1 MKKIL
6 ALLLLFVASQ
16 CVMAQKANDPVIFEI
31 NGKKIYKSEFMREF
45 LRSVGKDPKAAPT
58 ACTYEKRQ
66 ALEDYVTLFV
76 NYRTKLEDAYANG
89 FDTTPSMLRELDGY
103 RKELAAPY
111 LIDSVTFDKIM
122 EEAYER
128 NHYVLSAAHIYV
140 PIRYNPRPEDT
151 LAAYNKIWGYYN
163 RVMKNEDFF
172 AIAREQSAIVAKA
185 QGLEPDDPRSKDDG
199 RLGNFS
205 VFDMVYPF
213 ETAAYSLNVGEVSKP
228 VRTSFGYHVI
238 KLLEKVPY
246 FGKCSFQ
253 HIWIAEST
261 DNAKS
266 SEHLIRDA
274 YKHLQLG
281 EPFATICRN
290 YSDDN
295 STSQNG
301 GLVQDMPL
309 RQIPQ
314 EYVETISS
322 MKVGET
328 SEPFH
333 TRYGWHI
340 VKLIDRDSLASFE
353 EMLPSYRQR
362 MSRDSRSTKPREAF
376 IEQCKVRY
384 NFKDYT
390 KMYETVKKGKKTV
403 KGAPLASFD
412 NCLKAINDSV
422 FIKAWRFDE
431 SMVTDNRPL
440 FSVGDKYYNTADF
453 LKFIEEHQRAEGKRE
468 HLMYIENRYQNF
480 VNDKVFE
487 YADQHLETEHPE
499 FGELMREYRNGL
511 MIFAYNDANVWS
523 KAIDDTLGLAKY
535 YADNVD
541 KHSIDNEED
550 APYFMGES
558 VDMRLFTIADSA
570 WLKPTKALKIVEKGD
585 KKGYTDA
592 TILSNLE
599 KSLKIDTVN
608 VRLETRT
615 VEIDKQT
622 LLSKEQLRKGIYIF
636 PYEKGYQIVRVV
648 GLLNPRPKT
657 LIEARGFYINDYQN
671 YLEKQLID
679 NLRKKYNVKIHQ
691 DVIDEIVY

>member
-1 MKKIL
+1 
-6 ALLLLFVASQ
+6 
-16 CVMAQKANDPVIFEI
+16 
-31 NGKKIYKSEFMREF
+31 MREF

-89 FDTTPSMLRELDGY
+89 FDTIPSMLRELDGY

-322 MKVGET
+322 
-328 SEPFH
+328 
-333 TRYGWHI
+333 
-340 VKLIDRDSLASFE
+340 
-353 EMLPSYRQR
+353 
-362 MSRDSRSTKPREAF
+362 
-376 IEQCKVRY
+376 
-384 NFKDYT
+384 
-390 KMYETVKKGKKTV
+390 
-403 KGAPLASFD
+403 
-412 NCLKAINDSV
+412 
-422 FIKAWRFDE
+422 
-431 SMVTDNRPL
+431 
-440 FSVGDKYYNTADF
+440 
-453 LKFIEEHQRAEGKRE
+453 
-468 HLMYIENRYQNF
+468 
-480 VNDKVFE
+480 
-487 YADQHLETEHPE
+487 
-499 FGELMREYRNGL
+499 
-511 MIFAYNDANVWS
+511 
-523 KAIDDTLGLAKY
+523 
-535 YADNVD
+535 
-541 KHSIDNEED
+541 
-550 APYFMGES
+550 
-558 VDMRLFTIADSA
+558 
-570 WLKPTKALKIVEKGD
+570 
-585 KKGYTDA
+585 
-592 TILSNLE
+592 
-599 KSLKIDTVN
+599 
-608 VRLETRT
+608 
-615 VEIDKQT
+615 
-622 LLSKEQLRKGIYIF
+622 
-636 PYEKGYQIVRVV
+636 
-648 GLLNPRPKT
+648 
-657 LIEARGFYINDYQN
+657 
-671 YLEKQLID
+671 
-679 NLRKKYNVKIHQ
+679 
-691 DVIDEIVY
+691 